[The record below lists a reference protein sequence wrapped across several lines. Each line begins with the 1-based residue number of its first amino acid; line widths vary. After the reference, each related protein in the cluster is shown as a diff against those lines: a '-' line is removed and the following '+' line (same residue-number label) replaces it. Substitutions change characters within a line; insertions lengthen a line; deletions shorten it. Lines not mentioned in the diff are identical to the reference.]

1 MMEGLMTDR
10 LHHFA
15 IHRAI
20 NSFGRTNPSAEA
32 LCWEDGTR
40 AIKVIALKQ
49 QALFEKRQS
58 CSLTSVLEVGG
69 LFSMEN

>member
-1 MMEGLMTDR
+1 MTDR

-15 IHRAI
+15 IHKGKPA
-20 NSFGRTNPSAEA
+20 SGRTNLSAEA

-40 AIKVIALKQ
+40 AVKVIALKQ

-69 LFSMEN
+69 LFSTEN